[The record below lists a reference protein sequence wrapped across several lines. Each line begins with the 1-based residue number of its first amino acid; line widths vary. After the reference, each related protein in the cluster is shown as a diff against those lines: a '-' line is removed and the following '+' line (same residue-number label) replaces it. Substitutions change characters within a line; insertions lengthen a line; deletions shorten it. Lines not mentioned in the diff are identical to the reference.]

1 VTRWLWQ
8 AADGTVTDLSAWG
21 AGNYVTADGTAGQF
35 APAYEFA
42 TQAFAGIDGAAL
54 QQITA
59 QPRQPVL
66 GVDLVASDGAELRQ
80 RLRNLAHVLRP
91 RAGIGRLTTVGDD
104 GTERYLPCYYRG
116 GLEQGT
122 YVVNRFR
129 AALEFWSPSPWWRG
143 QRVDEFWSLA
153 APVQFFPILP
163 VNLSA
168 TTIGGSRTLDLSDT
182 DAPTYPTV
190 TVMGPGDQLTL
201 RNEYQALDAQ
211 GLPQTHTAELVLNAP
226 IGDGRTVTID
236 SRPGYQSIVRD
247 DGLSLFGSLGSDPAM
262 WPLVDGVNTVSVLL
276 TNAGPDS
283 WVMLGADRLYSGA
296 L

>member
-8 AADGTVTDLSAWG
+8 AADGTVTDLSEWG

-66 GVDLVASDGAELRQ
+66 GLDLVASDGDELRQ
-80 RLRNLAHVLRP
+80 RLRGLAHALRP
-91 RAGIGRLTTVGDD
+91 RAGIGRLTAIGDD
-104 GTERYLPCYYRG
+104 GAERWLPCYYQG
-116 GLEQGT
+116 GLEQGA

-129 AALEFWSPSPWWRG
+129 AALTFWSPSPWWRG
-143 QRVDEFWSLA
+143 EWIEETWGLA
-153 APVQFFPILP
+153 APPMYFPILP
-163 VNLSA
+163 ITLAA
-168 TTIGGSRTLDLSDT
+168 TTIGGSRTIDLSDT
-182 DAPTYPTV
+182 DAPTYPTWTIV
-190 TVMGPGDQLTL
+190 GPGDQLTL
-201 RNEYQALDAQ
+201 TNEYQRLDEQ
-211 GLPQTHTAELVLNAP
+211 GLLQTYSAELVLNAP

-236 SRPGYQSIVRD
+236 TRPGYQRITRD
-247 DGLSLFGSLGSDPAM
+247 DGVSLFSSLASDPAM
-262 WPLVDGVNTVSVLL
+262 WPLVDGLNTVTALL
-276 TNAGPDS
+276 TNAGDLS
-283 WVMLGADRLYSGA
+283 SLALTGYRLHSGA